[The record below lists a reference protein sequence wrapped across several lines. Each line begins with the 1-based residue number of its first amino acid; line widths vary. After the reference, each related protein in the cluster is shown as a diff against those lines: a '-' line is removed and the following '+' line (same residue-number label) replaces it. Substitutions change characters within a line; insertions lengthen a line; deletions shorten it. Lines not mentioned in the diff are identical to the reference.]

1 MNSII
6 DFFSLRFFAG
16 APGIGHAP
24 RAPTSKYFKC
34 GNFGVQNWRHDLDII
49 RPEK

>member
-6 DFFSLRFFAG
+6 DFFSLRFFA
-16 APGIGHAP
+16 GHAP